1 MTPRFAALGL
11 AVFALLAPSPSWAGG
26 RDELGVFGED
36 GPGAPLVPSGGGRV
50 ERDIAYG
57 PDAAQRFDVYLPQ
70 RPVTSAPVLFMVHGG
85 AWLIGDKAAAAVVAN
100 KAAHWLPAGV
110 IFVSVNYR
118 LAPKA
123 DPLGQA
129 DDVAKA
135 LAAAQAKAP
144 SWGADPA
151 RFVLMGHS
159 AGAHLV
165 ALLAADPAIAARQGA
180 RPWLGT
186 VVLDSAALDLVRIME
201 GRHLRFYDRVFKSDP
216 AYWRQA
222 SPLER
227 LARAPGPMLVV
238 CSSRRSQSCTHAREF
253 VAKATALGGRATV
266 LSEALHHSE
275 INQTLGEPGAY
286 TEAVDSFLRSI
297 GVP

>member
-1 MTPRFAALGL
+1 MTSRFAALGL
-11 AVFALLAPSPSWAGG
+11 AVFALLAPWPSWAGE
-26 RDELGVFGED
+26 RDKLGVFGEE
-36 GPGAPLVPSGGGRV
+36 GPSAPLTPPAGGRV

-57 PDAAQRFDVYLPQ
+57 PDAAQRFDVYLPR

-100 KAAHWLPAGV
+100 KAAHWLPAGTV
-110 IFVSVNYR
+110 FVSVNYR

-135 LAAAQAKAP
+135 LAVAQAKAP
-144 SWGADPA
+144 SWGGDPA

-165 ALLAADPAIAARQGA
+165 ALLAADPTIAARQGA

-186 VVLDSAALDLVRIME
+186 VVLDSAALDLVAIMKE
-201 GRHLRFYDRVFKSDP
+201 PHLRFYDRVFKNDP
-216 AYWRQA
+216 AYWHEA

-227 LARAPGPMLVV
+227 LTRAPGPMLVV
-238 CSSRRSQSCTHAREF
+238 CSSRRSQSCPHAREF
-253 VAKATALGGRATV
+253 VAKATGLGGPVTLLTEPLRHA
-266 LSEALHHSE
+266 E
-275 INQTLGEPGAY
+275 INRTLGEAGSY
-286 TEAVDSFLRSI
+286 TDAVDAFLRSV